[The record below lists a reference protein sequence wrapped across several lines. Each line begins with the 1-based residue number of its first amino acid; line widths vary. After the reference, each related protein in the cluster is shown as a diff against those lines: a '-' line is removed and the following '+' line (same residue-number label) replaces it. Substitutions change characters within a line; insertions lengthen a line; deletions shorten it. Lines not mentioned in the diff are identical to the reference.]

1 MYLHSFRYSS
11 KYVNFMRKIWANF
24 CRTSIKTLNNKI
36 CICDIFYVIQNLF
49 RESMLRTFSSSY
61 AVFSDIL
68 SLSNAINL
76 EVMSFFWTFFCL
88 LKRLSVV
95 FYTKIH
101 FLYFLF
107 SELSD
112 MSCFFDD
119 NDEHFIPAVIQAF

>member
-1 MYLHSFRYSS
+1 
-11 KYVNFMRKIWANF
+11 
-24 CRTSIKTLNNKI
+24 
-36 CICDIFYVIQNLF
+36 
-49 RESMLRTFSSSY
+49 MLRTFNSSY

-76 EVMSFFWTFFCL
+76 EVMSFFLPFFCL